1 MANAR
6 LTEIA
11 VFTSIAFAA
20 AAFAA
25 PAGAQCRLCAPAP
38 GAAKKP
44 PPAAIS
50 IEIDTGIDFSRL
62 GLISSGQAGSA
73 AIDPASGQRTV
84 SGLLDLSGL
93 PVQGTVTIRG
103 QPNEQVAVDMPT
115 EVALT
120 NRSGASIRLAR
131 ITTTLK
137 SNPKLAQDG
146 TLTFTFGG
154 ELMVDGRSD
163 GDFRGRIPITVDYR

>member
-6 LTEIA
+6 LIKIA
-11 VFTSIAFAA
+11 AFTGLAFAA
-20 AAFAA
+20 AAFAV

-50 IEIDTGIDFSRL
+50 IDIDTGIDFSRL
-62 GLISSGQAGSA
+62 GLIASGQAGSA
-73 AIDPASGQRTV
+73 AIDPATGQRTV
-84 SGLLDLSGL
+84 SGLLDLNGL

-103 QPNEQVAVDMPT
+103 EPNEHVVVDMPA
-115 EVALT
+115 EVTLT

-131 ITTTLK
+131 ITTTLR
-137 SNPKLAQDG
+137 NNAKLAHDG